1 MIYTPWYTLFTK
13 CPHFAKLDIHIFRKV
28 HSLHWVY
35 MVRVCKII
43 IVHSK
48 TMLSPLPHL
57 LFLALT
63 IYSSSFFF
71 FSIDRFR
78 AKFENMG
85 SMDILRFLICIIL
98 LITLIKLT
106 AADLCDSC
114 QSTNG
119 VCAFDS
125 SGAFACRCNGIM
137 HHINC
142 NGQDN

>member
-71 FSIDRFR
+71 FQLI
-78 AKFENMG
+78 G
-85 SMDILRFLICIIL
+85 SEPSLKIWAPWISFVFSSVSSSSSPLSSWQLLICVTHVRAQMESAPLIL
-98 LITLIKLT
+98 VVLLL
-106 AADLCDSC
+106 AVA
-114 QSTNG
+114 
-119 VCAFDS
+119 
-125 SGAFACRCNGIM
+125 M
-137 HHINC
+137 E
-142 NGQDN
+142 